1 MRTSYTISAIGH
13 AAVLLWSVWSLAARP
28 LTISASDSLPVDIVT
43 ATEFSQIT
51 KGMKSAPQTEAP
63 KPLVEKVAEAK
74 PVEDA
79 TAMLVEKKEVKA
91 ARETPPSPEVK
102 PVEEKPKE
110 PKQAEAKVDPIA
122 EALTK
127 EDPKQQPKKAEAKPQ
142 PPTPPK
148 KPAPPAPKFDP
159 KQVEAL
165 LDKRNATRLAA
176 AGETLNTSPGLG
188 LPNGQATQLSQSELD
203 ALRARLRELWN
214 PPLAPSDPEELV
226 VVVEVKFRPDGTVE
240 GQPRVLSS
248 GRTPMAAAARDSA
261 VRALLRGQPFTMLRR
276 EHYDL
281 WKDIEIKFDP
291 REMIR
296 G

>member
-1 MRTSYTISAIGH
+1 MRTAYTISAIGH

-28 LTISASDSLPVDIVT
+28 LSAPPSDSLPVDIVSSS
-43 ATEFSQIT
+43 EFSQIT
-51 KGMKSAPQTEAP
+51 QGIKSAPQTETP

-79 TAMLVEKKEVKA
+79 TAKVVEKKEVKA
-91 ARETPPSPEVK
+91 ARETESAPEVK
-102 PVEEKPKE
+102 PAEEKPKE
-110 PKQAEAKVDPIA
+110 AKQAETKVDPIA
-122 EALTK
+122 EALSK
-127 EDPKQQPKKAEAKPQ
+127 EESKHQPKKAEAKPQ

-148 KPAPPAPKFDP
+148 KPTPPAPKFDP

-165 LDKRNATRLAA
+165 LDKRSATRLAA
-176 AGETLNTSPGLG
+176 AGATLNANPGLG
-188 LPNGQATQLSQSELD
+188 APNGQAAQLSQSELD

-214 PPLAPSDPEELV
+214 PPVGAGNLDELV
-226 VVVEVKFRPDGTVE
+226 VVVEVRFRPDGTVE

-291 REMIR
+291 REMMR

>member
-28 LTISASDSLPVDIVT
+28 LTVPPSDSLPVDIVT

-51 KGMKSAPQTEAP
+51 KGMKSAPQTETP

-127 EDPKQQPKKAEAKPQ
+127 EDPKHQPKKAEAKPQ

>member
-1 MRTSYTISAIGH
+1 
-13 AAVLLWSVWSLAARP
+13 
-28 LTISASDSLPVDIVT
+28 LPVDIVT

-51 KGMKSAPQTEAP
+51 KGMKSAPQTETP

-110 PKQAEAKVDPIA
+110 PNQTEAKVDPIA

-127 EDPKQQPKKAEAKPQ
+127 EDPKHQPKKAEAKPQ

-165 LDKRNATRLAA
+165 LDKRNATRSPPRAD
-176 AGETLNTSPGLG
+176 SQRYPGLG

-203 ALRARLRELWN
+203 ALRARLRELWIRRWRRAIRRSWSSLWRSN
-214 PPLAPSDPEELV
+214 
-226 VVVEVKFRPDGTVE
+226 
-240 GQPRVLSS
+240 S
-248 GRTPMAAAARDSA
+248 GRMVPS
-261 VRALLRGQPFTMLRR
+261 RASRGC
-276 EHYDL
+276 
-281 WKDIEIKFDP
+281 
-291 REMIR
+291 
-296 G
+296 

>member
-28 LTISASDSLPVDIVT
+28 LTVPPSDSLPVDIVT
-43 ATEFSQIT
+43 ASEFSQIT

-127 EDPKQQPKKAEAKPQ
+127 DDPKHQPKKAEAKPQ
-142 PPTPPK
+142 PPTLPK

-176 AGETLNTSPGLG
+176 AGETLNATPGLG

-214 PPLAPSDPEELV
+214 PPLAPSNPEELV

-248 GRTPMAAAARDSA
+248 GRSPMAAAARDSA

>member
-28 LTISASDSLPVDIVT
+28 LTVPASDSLPVDIVT

-102 PVEEKPKE
+102 PVEEKPNE

-127 EDPKQQPKKAEAKPQ
+127 EDPKHQPKKAEAKPQ

-176 AGETLNTSPGLG
+176 AGETLNSNPGLG

>member
-13 AAVLLWSVWSLAARP
+13 AAVLLWSVWSLAAKP
-28 LTISASDSLPVDIVT
+28 LTVPPSDSLPVDIVT

-51 KGMKSAPQTEAP
+51 KGMKSAPQTETP

-142 PPTPPK
+142 PPTLPK

-176 AGETLNTSPGLG
+176 AGETLNSTPGLG

-214 PPLAPSDPEELV
+214 PPLAPSNPEELV

>member
-1 MRTSYTISAIGH
+1 MRAAYTISAIGH

-28 LTISASDSLPVDIVT
+28 LTVPASDALPVDIVT
-43 ATEFSQIT
+43 SAEFSQIT
-51 KGMKSAPQTEAP
+51 KGIKSAPQAETP
-63 KPLVEKVAEAK
+63 KPLVEKIAEAK

-79 TAMLVEKKEVKA
+79 TAKLVETKEVKA
-91 ARETPPSPEVK
+91 ARETPPSPEAK
-102 PVEEKPKE
+102 PAEEKPKE
-110 PKQAEAKVDPIA
+110 PKQAEPKIDRIA
-122 EALTK
+122 ETLAK
-127 EDPKQQPKKAEAKPQ
+127 EQPKPEPKKAEAKPQ

-165 LDKRNATRLAA
+165 LDKRNATRVAA
-176 AGETLNTSPGLG
+176 AGETLNNTPALG

-203 ALRARLRELWN
+203 ALRTRLRELWN
-214 PPLAPSDPEELV
+214 PPLAPNNPEELV
-226 VVVEVKFRPDGTVE
+226 VIVEVKFRPDGTLD

-248 GRTPMAAAARDSA
+248 GRSPMSAAARDSA

-276 EHYDL
+276 EHYDI

>member
-1 MRTSYTISAIGH
+1 MRTAYTISGIGH
-13 AAVLLWSVWSLAARP
+13 GTVLLWSIWSLAANP
-28 LTISASDSLPVDIVT
+28 LPLPPHDALPVDLVT
-43 ATEFSQIT
+43 SEELSKVT
-51 KGMKSAPQTEAP
+51 KGIKTAPQSETP

-74 PVEDA
+74 PVEDP
-79 TAMLVEKKEVKA
+79 TAKVVENKEVKA
-91 ARETPPSPEVK
+91 ARETASPP
-102 PVEEKPKE
+102 
-110 PKQAEAKVDPIA
+110 EAKPPDANPAEKKHAETKIDPIA
-122 EALTK
+122 QELAKEEAK
-127 EDPKQQPKKAEAKPQ
+127 KPEQKKAELKP
-142 PPTPPK
+142 PAPPK

-165 LDKRNATRLAA
+165 LDKRDASSLAA
-176 AGETLNTSPGLG
+176 AGETLNSNPGLG

>member
-51 KGMKSAPQTEAP
+51 KGMKSAPQTENP

-165 LDKRNATRLAA
+165 LDKRNASRLAA
-176 AGETLNTSPGLG
+176 AGETLNSNPGLG

>member
-1 MRTSYTISAIGH
+1 
-13 AAVLLWSVWSLAARP
+13 
-28 LTISASDSLPVDIVT
+28 LPVDIVT

-63 KPLVEKVAEAK
+63 KPLVEKVAEVT
-74 PVEDA
+74 PVEDTSA
-79 TAMLVEKKEVKA
+79 KLVEKKEVKA

-127 EDPKQQPKKAEAKPQ
+127 EDPKHQPKKAEAKPQ

-176 AGETLNTSPGLG
+176 AGETLNSNPGLG

>member
-1 MRTSYTISAIGH
+1 MRTAYTISAIGH
-13 AAVLLWSVWSLAARP
+13 GAILLWSVWSLAARP
-28 LTISASDSLPVDIVT
+28 LTIPPNDSLPVDIVST
-43 ATEFSQIT
+43 TEFSQIT
-51 KGMKSAPQTEAP
+51 KGLKSAPQTEAP
-63 KPLVEKVAEAK
+63 KPLAEKVAEAR

-79 TAMLVEKKEVKA
+79 TAKVVVKQEVKA

-102 PVEEKPKE
+102 PAEEKPKE
-110 PKQAEAKVDPIA
+110 SKQADASVDPIA
-122 EALTK
+122 ETLAK
-127 EDPKQQPKKAEAKPQ
+127 EEPKHQPKKVEAKPQ

-148 KPAPPAPKFDP
+148 KPAPPTPKFDP

-176 AGETLNTSPGLG
+176 AGETLNNTPGLG
-188 LPNGQATQLSQSELD
+188 LPNGQAAQLSQSELD

-214 PPLAPSDPEELV
+214 PPLAPNNPEELV
-226 VVVEVKFRPDGTVE
+226 VVVEVRFRPDGTVD

>member
-110 PKQAEAKVDPIA
+110 PNQTEAKVDPIA

-127 EDPKQQPKKAEAKPQ
+127 EDPKHQPKKAEAKPQ

-176 AGETLNTSPGLG
+176 AGETLNSNPGLG

>member
-1 MRTSYTISAIGH
+1 MRTAYTISAIGH

-28 LTISASDSLPVDIVT
+28 LTVPPSDSLPVDIVST
-43 ATEFSQIT
+43 SEFSQIT
-51 KGMKSAPQTEAP
+51 KGMKSAPQTETP

-79 TAMLVEKKEVKA
+79 TAKLVEKKEVRA
-91 ARETPPSPEVK
+91 ARESPPSPEMK
-102 PVEEKPKE
+102 PAEDKPKE
-110 PKQAEAKVDPIA
+110 PKQAETKVDPIA
-122 EALTK
+122 DVLAK
-127 EDPKQQPKKAEAKPQ
+127 EEPNHQPKKADAKPR

-148 KPAPPAPKFDP
+148 KPAPPTPKFDP

-165 LDKRNATRLAA
+165 LDKRNATRVAA
-176 AGETLNTSPGLG
+176 AGETLNTTPGLG
-188 LPNGQATQLSQSELD
+188 LPSGQATQLSQSELD

-214 PPLAPSDPEELV
+214 PPLAPSNPEELV
-226 VVVEVKFRPDGTVE
+226 VVVEVRFRPDGTVE
-240 GQPRVLSS
+240 SQPRVLSS